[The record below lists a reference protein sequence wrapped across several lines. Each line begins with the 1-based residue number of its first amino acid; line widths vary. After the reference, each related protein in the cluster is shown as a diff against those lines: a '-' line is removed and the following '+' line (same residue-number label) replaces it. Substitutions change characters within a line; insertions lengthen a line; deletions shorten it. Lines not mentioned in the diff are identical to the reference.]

1 MNSKPIT
8 VREYEKIPRNDL
20 SVLLWSRLQ
29 RFDEQQ
35 AGERGET
42 IFDWSRLHYV
52 KAKSI
57 VGVIQIPGLCI
68 EILPK
73 IDSQDSVEENN
84 IYQARHNLLYMLSLA
99 KQIPLKERDLAN
111 QRLKKLPLLETFIR
125 IFAERLITELNRG
138 LPLQYIRIEEN
149 LSFYKGKLQVSE
161 HIRQNIAHKERFF
174 LSRDE
179 FTCDNPLCRAFKVCC
194 RILLNLSTSNNT
206 RRLLQESLLHFAD
219 VNDIT
224 LQEALVEHIAL
235 DRNTE
240 RFQALLDF
248 CRILLQH
255 CTPAASAGRTTTFS
269 LLFPMEVLF
278 EEFVARFIYR
288 HASDLDLYR
297 PGIAIQAC
305 GKRKNLMRDLNGKRY
320 YRLKPDL
327 VISDH
332 AGDVSC
338 ILDTKWKRLYNAMAL
353 HEMGVTGGDLYQL
366 FAYAKQYECNKNI
379 LLYPKFAGTSNRDF
393 HIEGMPQQKIRLGFI
408 NLNRDLF
415 KERKALVSEL
425 KAIIHINE
433 QCTDGVSSIPC

>member
-1 MNSKPIT
+1 MINRTIT
-8 VREYEKIPRNDL
+8 IREYENIPRKNQ
-20 SVLLWSRLQ
+20 SENIWNRLQ
-29 RFDEQQ
+29 RFDEHQ
-35 AGERGET
+35 AGRRGTT
-42 IFDWSRLHYV
+42 IFDWSRRCFV

-73 IDSQDSVEENN
+73 IDSQNSFEESSK
-84 IYQARHNLLYMLSLA
+84 YQARHNLLYMLSLA
-99 KQIPLKERDLAN
+99 RRIPLRERDLAN
-111 QRLKKLPLLETFIR
+111 QKLKKLPLLETFMR
-125 IFAERLITELNRG
+125 IFAERLIAELNRG
-138 LPLQYIRIEEN
+138 LPSQYIRIEEN
-149 LSFYKGKLQVSE
+149 LLFYKGKLQVSE

-179 FTCDNPLCRAFKVCC
+179 FTCDNPLCRVFKVCC
-194 RILLNLSTSNNT
+194 RILLNLSMSNHT
-206 RRLLQESLLHFAD
+206 QRLLQESLLYFAN
-219 VNDIT
+219 VEDIA
-224 LQEALVEHIAL
+224 LQEALVENISL
-235 DRNTE
+235 DRNAE
-240 RFQALLDF
+240 RFQVLLDF
-248 CRILLQH
+248 CRIFLQN

-278 EEFVARFIYR
+278 EEFIARFMYR
-288 HASDLDLYR
+288 HASDLNLYR

-305 GKRKNLMRDLNGKRY
+305 GQPKNLMRDLDGKLY

-338 ILDTKWKRLYNAMAL
+338 ILDTKWKRLNNATAL

-379 LLYPKFAGTSNRDF
+379 LLYPQFAGTSNRDF
-393 HIEGMPQQKIRLGFI
+393 HVEGMPRQKIRLGFI

-415 KERKALVSEL
+415 KERTELLSEL
-425 KAIIHINE
+425 RAIIY
-433 QCTDGVSSIPC
+433 